1 MLLVFVLVLSPAL
14 VSRLDSLVAVGFAAF
29 VQLYDIG
36 VQECRIMK
44 SQRKSI
50 HLLFLSSRLVSDLLW
65 LVKKNEKKWGKGCQ
79 TWSHLAVPGI
89 SRYQSA
95 LVLTL

>member
-50 HLLFLSSRLVSDLLW
+50 HLLFPTSRLVSDLLW
-65 LVKKNEKKWGKGCQ
+65 LVKKKKRGKGCQ